1 MKLLGKYTNG
11 NYKVSIFDDGTK
23 IRETPEDNFISKF
36 PECMDVKI
44 TDYCDKN
51 CPYCHEN
58 STIKGLHGNILQ
70 PKFLDTLQPFTEI
83 AIGGGNPLSHPDLI
97 SFLEKL
103 KEKNIIAN
111 ITVNQDHFLQQQIS
125 LKRLVDENLIKGI
138 GISLNTFSNS
148 KSMFFNNLAITF
160 PNAVIH
166 TINGITTVDDYQNLS
181 NKNLKILILGY
192 KNIRRGEK
200 YYSKKV
206 EFQKEQLYTFLPD
219 LIKGFKVVSFDN
231 LAIGQLDVKRLMSK
245 KEWDKFYMG
254 DDGQFTM
261 YIDLVKQEFAKSSIS
276 PIRYQLQ
283 DNINNMFE
291 KVKNE
296 K

>member
-1 MKLLGKYTNG
+1 MKLLGSYTNG

-44 TDYCDKN
+44 TNYCDKN

-58 STIKGLHGNILQ
+58 STVNGLHGNILQ
-70 PKFLDTLQPFTEI
+70 PKFLNTLQPFIEI

-97 SFLEKL
+97 PFLEKL
-103 KEKNIIAN
+103 KKKNIIAN
-111 ITVNQDHFLQQQIS
+111 LTVNQDHFIKQHIS
-125 LKRLVDENLIKGI
+125 LKKLVDEDLIKGI
-138 GISLNTFSNS
+138 GISLTNSSSLIFNTLPHF
-148 KSMFFNNLAITF
+148 F

-166 TINGITTVDDYQNLS
+166 TINGITTIQDYKNIS
-181 NKNLKILILGY
+181 NKGLKILILGY
-192 KNIRRGEK
+192 KNIRRGET

-231 LAIGQLDVKRLMSK
+231 LAIEQLNVKRLMSK